1 MSNQTRLGKMPPWQ
15 RHLVTW
21 GILSCSLT
29 GLAYLIGHEFQIQR
43 MIFGNHAVLA
53 WHGISAMIAT
63 LAFGSILPF
72 HIKAGLKSQRKRWSG
87 FSQLGFLVLLTCSGA
102 LLYYGP
108 LEIRDAVITSHWI
121 VGVAFLAIFL
131 AHGVF
136 MRKVRTPK

>member
-15 RHLVTW
+15 RHFVMW
-21 GILSCSLT
+21 GMLSCSLT

-43 MIFGNHAVLA
+43 MIFGNHTVLA
-53 WHGISAMIAT
+53 WHGVSAMIAI

-87 FSQLGFLVLLTCSGA
+87 LSQLGFLALLIGSGA

-108 LEIRDAVITSHWI
+108 EEIRDTVIMCHWI
-121 VGVAFLAIFL
+121 GGVAFLAIFM

-136 MRKVRTPK
+136 MAKMRASK